1 MCPLSMYKYNYTHM
15 CYYFTIRYKKGLLE
29 IILFY
34 VIYSSVTQV
43 VLINKIKIGVAN
55 GGNWQ

>member
-1 MCPLSMYKYNYTHM
+1 MYKYNYTHM